1 MTESATKSS
10 RNDSRATS
18 AVARAAGKINKNN
31 RSVHLY
37 ARVSERS
44 ICCGALDINQRLN
57 NLWRQSS
64 TVAATGSKETLFSR
78 QLSDN
83 QYEVCSSIRRVLRI
97 NHVPLHLTRLSI
109 KKITQQRELVN
120 SPSISIA
127 LLFSMGVDHGGRAGG
142 TSPPQNL
149 ERGDANAN
157 CPPPPD
163 FVI

>member
-109 KKITQQRELVN
+109 KKNHSAARTCKFTVHLNCPSFLHGRRSRGEGRGDKS
-120 SPSISIA
+120 SPEFGA
-127 LLFSMGVDHGGRAGG
+127 GGR
-142 TSPPQNL
+142 
-149 ERGDANAN
+149 
-157 CPPPPD
+157 
-163 FVI
+163 